1 MKRQI
6 RRLNVDNVESET
18 GEPDAAERVVVSKS
32 DDNVLLQKFTAKTS
46 GYVENTDV
54 IESESESDITKRL
67 KLLLKASQND
77 SIPSLP
83 SVDAFRRK
91 QEIEVVNKAMSS
103 ITRNN
108 ISDFE
113 NLIKAGATIVCE
125 RMEIR
130 KVKP

>member
-1 MKRQI
+1 M
-6 RRLNVDNVESET
+6 DNVESET
-18 GEPDAAERVVVSKS
+18 GEPDAAERVVVSNS
-32 DDNVLLQKFTAKTS
+32 DDNVLLQEFTAKTS
-46 GYVENTDV
+46 GFVENTDV

-67 KLLLKASQND
+67 KLLLKAPQND

-83 SVDAFRRK
+83 SVDAFRLK

-103 ITRNN
+103 ITSNN

-125 RMEIR
+125 RMGIR
-130 KVKP
+130 NL

>member
-18 GEPDAAERVVVSKS
+18 GEPDAAERVVVSNS
-32 DDNVLLQKFTAKTS
+32 DDNVLLQEFTAKTS
-46 GYVENTDV
+46 GYVENNDV

-67 KLLLKASQND
+67 KLLLKAPQND

-83 SVDAFRRK
+83 SVDAFRLK

-103 ITRNN
+103 ITSNN

-125 RMEIR
+125 RMGIR
-130 KVKP
+130 NL

>member
-18 GEPDAAERVVVSKS
+18 GEPDAAERVVVSNS
-32 DDNVLLQKFTAKTS
+32 DDNVLLQEFTAKTS

-67 KLLLKASQND
+67 KLLLKTPQND

-83 SVDAFRRK
+83 SVDAFRLK

-103 ITRNN
+103 ITSNN

-125 RMEIR
+125 RMGIR
-130 KVKP
+130 NL

>member
-1 MKRQI
+1 M
-6 RRLNVDNVESET
+6 DNVESET
-18 GEPDAAERVVVSKS
+18 GEPDAAERVVVSNS
-32 DDNVLLQKFTAKTS
+32 DDNVLLQEFTAKTS

-54 IESESESDITKRL
+54 IESESERDITKRL
-67 KLLLKASQND
+67 KLLLKAPQND

-83 SVDAFRRK
+83 SVDAFRLK

-103 ITRNN
+103 ITSNN

-125 RMEIR
+125 RMGIR
-130 KVKP
+130 NL

>member
-18 GEPDAAERVVVSKS
+18 GEPDAAERVVVSNS
-32 DDNVLLQKFTAKTS
+32 DDNVLLQEFTAKTS

-67 KLLLKASQND
+67 KLLLKAPQND

-83 SVDAFRRK
+83 SVDAFRLK

-103 ITRNN
+103 ITSNN

-125 RMEIR
+125 RMGIR
-130 KVKP
+130 NL

>member
-1 MKRQI
+1 M
-6 RRLNVDNVESET
+6 DNVESET
-18 GEPDAAERVVVSKS
+18 GEPDAVVKVVVSKS
-32 DDNVLLQKFTAKTS
+32 DDNVLLQEFTAKTS

-91 QEIEVVNKAMSS
+91 QEIEVVNKAISS
-103 ITRNN
+103 ITSNN

-125 RMEIR
+125 RMGIR
-130 KVKP
+130 NL

>member
-18 GEPDAAERVVVSKS
+18 GEPDAAERVVVSNS
-32 DDNVLLQKFTAKTS
+32 DDNVLLQEFTAKTS

-54 IESESESDITKRL
+54 IERESESDITKRL
-67 KLLLKASQND
+67 KLLLKAPQND

-83 SVDAFRRK
+83 SVDAFRLK

-103 ITRNN
+103 ITSNN

-125 RMEIR
+125 RMGIR
-130 KVKP
+130 NL

>member
-18 GEPDAAERVVVSKS
+18 GEPDAAERVVVSNS
-32 DDNVLLQKFTAKTS
+32 DDNVLLQEFTAKTS
-46 GYVENTDV
+46 GFVENTDV

-67 KLLLKASQND
+67 KLLLKAPQND

-83 SVDAFRRK
+83 SVDAFRLK

-103 ITRNN
+103 ITSNN

-125 RMEIR
+125 RMGIR
-130 KVKP
+130 NL

>member
-1 MKRQI
+1 M
-6 RRLNVDNVESET
+6 DNVESET
-18 GEPDAAERVVVSKS
+18 GEPDAAERVVVSNS
-32 DDNVLLQKFTAKTS
+32 DDNVLLQEFTAKTS

-67 KLLLKASQND
+67 KLLLKTPQND

-83 SVDAFRRK
+83 SVDAFRLK

-103 ITRNN
+103 ITSNN

-125 RMEIR
+125 RMGIR
-130 KVKP
+130 NL

>member
-103 ITRNN
+103 ITSNN

-125 RMEIR
+125 RMGIR
-130 KVKP
+130 NL

>member
-18 GEPDAAERVVVSKS
+18 GEPDAAERVVVSNS
-32 DDNVLLQKFTAKTS
+32 DDNVLLQEFTAKTS
-46 GYVENTDV
+46 SYVENTDV

-67 KLLLKASQND
+67 KLLLKAPQND

-83 SVDAFRRK
+83 SVDAFRLK

-103 ITRNN
+103 ITSNN

-125 RMEIR
+125 RMGIR
-130 KVKP
+130 NL